1 MNKEKKIIVKN
12 YVALLFIQG
21 ANFILPL
28 IILPYLVRVLGSE
41 KYGLVMIAQS
51 VALFLTIVV
60 DFGFNI
66 SATKEVASIKD
77 DKEKLSQFYWNIVFI
92 KFVLIIVTFI
102 ILLGMTYF
110 IDKFKLDPL
119 VYLFSFGLVIGQA
132 IFPTWF
138 FQGIQKM
145 QVITI
150 VTVGAKLFFTLS
162 LFFVVFGP
170 EDYVYVP
177 IFNGLGFI
185 ISGLFGF
192 IFSLQYVKFISPKL
206 MQVKEIIKS
215 SSSLFYSNLAVSFY
229 TSSNTIIL
237 GFFAGDSIAGI
248 YSSMEK
254 LILAIKSMYAPLY
267 QAIFPNLSSKPHKQV
282 RIFIDKIRIPI
293 GIFGV
298 LISTI
303 IFFGSKTILTFAF
316 NDPIITSYSIVFQFL
331 GLISIFSSLNML
343 YVTLYFPSI
352 NQYKT
357 RMKILISGGFFNL
370 IIALVLVQFFAIYG
384 VAFSAVTT
392 ELFVLILSMYY
403 YYKKINKKV
412 AY

>member
-1 MNKEKKIIVKN
+1 
-12 YVALLFIQG
+12 
-21 ANFILPL
+21 
-28 IILPYLVRVLGSE
+28 
-41 KYGLVMIAQS
+41 
-51 VALFLTIVV
+51 
-60 DFGFNI
+60 
-66 SATKEVASIKD
+66 
-77 DKEKLSQFYWNIVFI
+77 
-92 KFVLIIVTFI
+92 
-102 ILLGMTYF
+102 
-110 IDKFKLDPL
+110 
-119 VYLFSFGLVIGQA
+119 
-132 IFPTWF
+132 
-138 FQGIQKM
+138 
-145 QVITI
+145 
-150 VTVGAKLFFTLS
+150 
-162 LFFVVFGP
+162 
-170 EDYVYVP
+170 
-177 IFNGLGFI
+177 
-185 ISGLFGF
+185 
-192 IFSLQYVKFISPKL
+192 
-206 MQVKEIIKS
+206 
-215 SSSLFYSNLAVSFY
+215 
-229 TSSNTIIL
+229 
-237 GFFAGDSIAGI
+237 
-248 YSSMEK
+248 
-254 LILAIKSMYAPLY
+254 MYAPLY

-392 ELFVLILSMYY
+392 ELFILILSMYY